1 LAHAQQGIFKKKKKK
16 EEVNSTRDERLM
28 MQQWKVND
36 QTLTLERFKE
46 IS

>member
-1 LAHAQQGIFKKKKKK
+1 LAHAQQGIFKKKK
-16 EEVNSTRDERLM
+16 EVNSTRDERLM